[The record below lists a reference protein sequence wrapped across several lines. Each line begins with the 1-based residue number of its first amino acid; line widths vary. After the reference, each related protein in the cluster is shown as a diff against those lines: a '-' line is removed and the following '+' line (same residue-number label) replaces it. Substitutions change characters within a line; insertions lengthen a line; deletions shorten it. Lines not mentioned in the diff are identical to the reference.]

1 MLILKSYLDIIF
13 FDKMHLITTAAWF
26 KVYYKS
32 QDVPSTG
39 RYGHIAIL
47 QSGNSHKLTLYPQ
60 WPGPQNSQLK
70 TKGHGAWVN

>member
-1 MLILKSYLDIIF
+1 
-13 FDKMHLITTAAWF
+13 MHLITTAAWF

-60 WPGPQNSQLK
+60 WPAPAK
-70 TKGHGAWVN
+70 